1 MSKANDA
8 KAGEDMGPFVVWIVR
23 VQMKV
28 KLEWSNIIHILLK
41 VLRVNEMILV
51 YELVPQSLKLSE
63 SFTHYW

>member
-41 VLRVNEMILV
+41 VLRVNEMVLV
-51 YELVPQSLKLSE
+51 FELVPQSLKLSE

>member
-1 MSKANDA
+1 MPKANDA

-41 VLRVNEMILV
+41 VLRVNEMVLV
-51 YELVPQSLKLSE
+51 FELVPQSLKLSE